1 MKRNGY
7 LTADDLAFS
16 AAYGGGIYRWSID
29 RVPDP
34 LMGGDALSPRLTNIL
49 NRETFFLRRLDCPSE
64 SALAFL
70 RRQIL
75 TPPPREDIL
84 WPSDLVSLPERCRD
98 GSAVFALRQYTDA
111 PARPEDRTGDWV
123 LLFPW
128 GGYPPF
134 TDGERQLQALRERP
148 GLCWRE
154 SAVRETAAAMLRP
167 LAALNRAGYVYEE
180 IHPSRF
186 LFRADG
192 SVFLDYSPLLSAM
205 PQALLR
211 GEARNSAASGGGEL
225 CTPAEGDYPLEFAE
239 PAFVRGLRRQLDF
252 RSQNYS
258 VTALLFYLFFGRYP
272 YDGRLL
278 SDYVDDGSRLKH
290 YAKFREYHRMPVF
303 LFDARDESNR
313 LGAFAEERAVLEL
326 WEDCPPRLKAL
337 FRNALGE
344 GSALRRGGAEP
355 PSPERW
361 LAELRALEWI
371 KTAKAGTEERT

>member
-1 MKRNGY
+1 MKQTRY
-7 LTADDLAFS
+7 LTPDDLIFS
-16 AAYGGGIYRWSID
+16 AVYGGGIYRWSGE
-29 RVPDP
+29 RAPDP
-34 LMGGDALSPRLTNIL
+34 LMGEEALSPLLTNL
-49 NRETFFLRRLDCPSE
+49 LTGETFFLRRLDCPGEETMASCC
-64 SALAFL
+64 
-70 RRQIL
+70 RRIL
-75 TPPPREDIL
+75 TPPGRKDIL
-84 WPSDLVSLPERCRD
+84 WPGDLVFLPMSCRD
-98 GSAVFALRQYTDA
+98 DCAVLALRQYTDTPL
-111 PARPEDRTGDWV
+111 PAEDRPGELA

-128 GGYPPF
+128 GGYPPL
-134 TDGERQLQALRERP
+134 TGGERKLRELREGP
-148 GLCWRE
+148 GLSWRQP
-154 SAVRETAAAMLRP
+154 AVRETAAAILRP
-167 LAALNRAGYVYEE
+167 LAALNRDGYAYEE

-186 LFRADG
+186 LFREDG

-205 PQALLR
+205 PQALLC
-211 GEARNSAASGGGEL
+211 GEAKASAAPGGGEL
-225 CTPAEGDYPLEFAE
+225 CAPAEGDYPLEFAE